1 MHPLQHHVCQ
11 HNSEFVEHINNSR
24 CFIGIHNDDD
34 EKQVQASLSVY
45 EHEHVY
51 SKNDALFAEGVS
63 LDDSVKSKIFAA
75 SNFRGI
81 SR

>member
-1 MHPLQHHVCQ
+1 M
-11 HNSEFVEHINNSR
+11 
-24 CFIGIHNDDD
+24 
-34 EKQVQASLSVY
+34 Y

-63 LDDSVKSKIFAA
+63 LDDSVKSKIFVA